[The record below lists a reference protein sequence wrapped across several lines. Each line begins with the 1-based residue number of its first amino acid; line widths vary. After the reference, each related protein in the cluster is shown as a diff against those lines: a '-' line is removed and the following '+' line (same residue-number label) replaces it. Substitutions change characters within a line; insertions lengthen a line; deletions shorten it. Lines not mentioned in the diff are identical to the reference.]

1 MNRTRCKMAGYRF
14 TAVVALLLGFG
25 ASSPAPGQERPDP
38 SQPTAAQQEA
48 LGRLSFMDGVWRGPA
63 WTISPS
69 GEKSLITQTERIG
82 SLMERSVK
90 VIQRRGYDVDD
101 NVTFNAFSTVS
112 YSPATRGYTMHSY
125 AQGVVGD
132 LPLTPTADGFAWEFL
147 VRTMTIR
154 YTWTVKDGAWR
165 EVGDRIMPGGE
176 PIRFFE
182 MNLTRVG
189 DIPWARAA
197 QTDRGA
203 AAIIR

>member
-1 MNRTRCKMAGYRF
+1 MAGYRF

-25 ASSPAPGQERPDP
+25 ASSPAPGQERLDP

-90 VIQRRGYDVDD
+90 VIQRRGYDVDG
-101 NVTFNAFSTVS
+101 NITFNAFGTIS
-112 YSPATRGYTMHSY
+112 YNPATRAYTIHSY

-132 LPLTPTADGFAWEFL
+132 LVLTPTADGFTWEFAAGA
-147 VRTMTIR
+147 MTIR

-165 EVGDRIMPGGE
+165 EVGDRIMPGEE

-189 DIPWARAA
+189 ETPWGRAA
-197 QTDRGA
+197 QTNRAGA
-203 AAIIR
+203 FIR